1 MRLPEEPART
11 LIRLARLGHRQ
22 GLQQALVQLV
32 EQHPEC
38 EAQAAML
45 RVLVERFA
53 WNELIDQLGRSLE
66 TSDVEA
72 L

>member
-1 MRLPEEPART
+1 VRLPEEHART

-22 GLQQALVQLV
+22 GLQHALGLLA
-32 EQHPEC
+32 EEHPDC
-38 EAQAAML
+38 APQVALL

-53 WNELIDQLGRSLE
+53 WGELVDQLTRAIE
-66 TSDVEA
+66 TTDAEA